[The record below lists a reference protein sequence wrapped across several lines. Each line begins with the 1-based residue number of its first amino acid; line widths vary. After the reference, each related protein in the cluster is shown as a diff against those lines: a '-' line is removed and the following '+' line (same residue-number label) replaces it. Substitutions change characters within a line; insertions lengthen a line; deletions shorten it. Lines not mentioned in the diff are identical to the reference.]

1 MIIGIM
7 RSIKEVVS
15 GGKIDYFRYKNTVFG
30 IFIPNLFKV
39 CLLCMPLKP
48 SLPAWTLGAICN
60 IVLS

>member
-15 GGKIDYFRYKNTVFG
+15 GGKIDYFRYIDTVFG

-39 CLLCMPLKP
+39 CSFCMPLD
-48 SLPAWTLGAICN
+48 
-60 IVLS
+60 